1 MRPECRQLLLLHSL
15 GEFLLFYR
23 DFRASES
30 LMLRGEVESDLEF
43 FQLLDTADTM
53 TVETVE

>member
-15 GEFLLFYR
+15 GAFLLFYW

-53 TVETVE
+53 TVEAVE